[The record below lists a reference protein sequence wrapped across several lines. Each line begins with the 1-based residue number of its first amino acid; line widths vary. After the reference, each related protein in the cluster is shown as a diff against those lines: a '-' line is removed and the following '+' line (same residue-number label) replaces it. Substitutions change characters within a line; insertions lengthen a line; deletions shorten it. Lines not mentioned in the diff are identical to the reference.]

1 MSDPTLK
8 DTNQLLRRLVQSVER
23 GAMGLLGDPPGRRVI
38 FANRTK
44 APDGCCW
51 YRWDPQR
58 EKPIPVEEPAVR
70 GVLSGIFVY
79 EKSSPE
85 GTTTKVRVRLGCG
98 RATYEIE
105 TSLCATSG
113 RGLVAGLLEAG
124 EGALAKA
131 SRAKASRRPITIGVR
146 EADKDQVLFI
156 DVYTDD
162 GGLQVPSSTPDQGD
176 EDACL
181 TAVKT
186 IRSWIGLEPDPWS
199 NRFNDR
205 PAESSSSGGTG
216 PPPRGQKR
224 SERGDSAANPSGD
237 GAASATAQNSQRRQ
251 HESER
256 VYDQSFQPTKEQ
268 AADGL
273 VARAE
278 KYAETDLAGKVQ
290 INGATL
296 AEKLYGL
303 AEYCDRD
310 TGYVT
315 RVADALKVQNLSQVA
330 VGQVQTVAQMLL
342 DEDMLRQNE
351 EFEPD
356 DQLPF

>member
-1 MSDPTLK
+1 MSDPTLS
-8 DTNQLLRRLVQSVER
+8 DTNQLLRRLVQSAER
-23 GAMGLLGDPPGRRVI
+23 GAMGLVSDPPGRRVI

-58 EKPIPVEEPAVR
+58 ERPIPVEEPAVR

-85 GTTTKVRVRLGCG
+85 GGATKVRVQLGCG
-98 RATYEIE
+98 RVTYEIE

-124 EGALAKA
+124 KEALAN
-131 SRAKASRRPITIGVR
+131 ASRRPITIGAR
-146 EADKDQVLFI
+146 AADKDQVLFI

-176 EDACL
+176 EGACL

-186 IRSWIGLEPDPWS
+186 VRSWIGLEPDPWS
-199 NRFNDR
+199 DRFEKA
-205 PAESSSSGGTG
+205 PAKSSS
-216 PPPRGQKR
+216 
-224 SERGDSAANPSGD
+224 EASAANSTGNPSVSG
-237 GAASATAQNSQRRQ
+237 TQNGQTQNGRGQ
-251 HESER
+251 HESEDL
-256 VYDQSFQPTKEQ
+256 YDQSGQSQNAGKPTPEQ
-268 AADGL
+268 AADAL
-273 VARAE
+273 VAKAE
-278 KYAETDLAGKVQ
+278 NHPERELARDVQ
-290 INGATL
+290 INGKTL
-296 AEKLYGL
+296 EDKLRGL
-303 AEYCDRD
+303 ADYCGRD
-310 TGYVT
+310 DNYVGRVTG
-315 RVADALKVQNLSQVA
+315 ALQLQDLSRVA

-342 DEDMLRQNE
+342 DEEMLRQNE

>member
-8 DTNQLLRRLVQSVER
+8 DTNQLLRRLVQSAER
-23 GAMGLLGDPPGRRVI
+23 GAMGLVSDPPGRRVI

-85 GTTTKVRVRLGCG
+85 GTTTKVRVQLGCG
-98 RATYEIE
+98 RVTYEIE
-105 TSLCATSG
+105 TSLCAISG

-124 EGALAKA
+124 EEALAK
-131 SRAKASRRPITIGVR
+131 RRPITIGVR

-176 EDACL
+176 ESACL

-224 SERGDSAANPSGD
+224 SERGNSSANPSGD
-237 GAASATAQNSQRRQ
+237 GAASATAQDSQRRQ

-256 VYDQSFQPTKEQ
+256 VYDQSSQSQPTKEQ

-278 KYAETDLAGKVQ
+278 KYAETDLAGEVQ

-310 TGYVT
+310 DGYVT
-315 RVADALKVQNLSQVA
+315 RVADALQLQSLSQVA

>member
-1 MSDPTLK
+1 MSDPSLAE
-8 DTNQLLRRLVQSVER
+8 TNQLLRRLVQSAER
-23 GAMGLLGDPPGRRVI
+23 GATGLVSDPPGRRVI

-58 EKPIPVEEPAVR
+58 EKAIPVEEPAVR

-98 RATYEIE
+98 RVTYEIE

-124 EGALAKA
+124 EEALAK
-131 SRAKASRRPITIGVR
+131 RRPITIGAR

-199 NRFNDR
+199 NRFNDK
-205 PAESSSSGGTG
+205 PSKPTPSGRTSDGSTG

-224 SERGDSAANPSGD
+224 SGRGNSAANPSGD
-237 GAASATAQNSQRRQ
+237 GAASATVQNSQRRQ

-256 VYDQSFQPTKEQ
+256 VYDQSSQPTKEQ

-278 KYAETDLAGKVQ
+278 KYAEADLAGEVQ

-310 TGYVT
+310 EGYVA
-315 RVADALKVQNLSQVA
+315 RVTDALQLQSLSQVA

>member
-1 MSDPTLK
+1 MSDPTLS
-8 DTNQLLRRLVQSVER
+8 DTNRLLRRLVQSAER
-23 GAMGLLGDPPGRRVI
+23 GAMGLVSDPPGRRVI

-58 EKPIPVEEPAVR
+58 EKPIPIEEDAVR

-85 GTTTKVRVRLGCG
+85 GTTTKVRVQLGCG
-98 RATYEIE
+98 RVTYEIE

-124 EGALAKA
+124 KEAV
-131 SRAKASRRPITIGVR
+131 AKASRRPITIGAR
-146 EADKDQVLFI
+146 AADKDQVLFI

-176 EDACL
+176 EGACL

-186 IRSWIGLEPDPWS
+186 VRTWIDLEPGPWS
-199 NRFNDR
+199 DRFEET
-205 PAESSSSGGTG
+205 PAATSPEA
-216 PPPRGQKR
+216 
-224 SERGDSAANPSGD
+224 SAANPTGNRGAD
-237 GAASATAQNSQRRQ
+237 GTQNGQSQNAGT
-251 HESER
+251 
-256 VYDQSFQPTKEQ
+256 PTPEQ
-268 AADGL
+268 AADAL
-273 VARAE
+273 VTRAQ
-278 KYAETDLAGKVQ
+278 KYAETDLAGEVQ
-290 INGATL
+290 LNGATL
-296 AEKLYGL
+296 EEKLRGL
-303 AEYCDRD
+303 AEYCGRD
-310 TGYVT
+310 DDYVA
-315 RVADALKVQNLSQVA
+315 RVAEALQLQDLSQVA
-330 VGQVQTVAQMLL
+330 VGQVQTVTQMLL